1 MSIHRFLGS
10 RSLFLNSDLPF
21 CICNVLYCTVLYITV
36 IGFSP
41 NRGQKSVH
49 NFKKSRK
56 ERLKLYRTVGHMCA
70 VNLECILEG
79 CSGVIFRFLTF
90 YEKNVVKNPLFFSKN
105 KMWLRVFL
113 K

>member
-1 MSIHRFLGS
+1 MYQMR
-10 RSLFLNSDLPF
+10 
-21 CICNVLYCTVLYITV
+21 VLITEKYKCQYFIQHV
-36 IGFSP
+36 CKIVFNEARRKGITNAQIYGFSP

-79 CSGVIFRFLTF
+79 
-90 YEKNVVKNPLFFSKN
+90 
-105 KMWLRVFL
+105 
-113 K
+113 